1 MIYGGKPTKP
11 VPPSKEG
18 VSIPTPFRG
27 PQAYEY
33 GFLAKQPGSN
43 YKIRLRDI
51 ERFRTERSR
60 VENENNFK
68 NILREAQHKELIDV
82 SDKKCLYNQIKR
94 MVECGM
100 KANEH
105 LFKEE
110 PCPKPELKL
119 EEEEPK
125 KPEIV
130 KEDLEEKARA
140 LKEKSDEEER
150 KLLEEKRLQKFIE
163 NSEELRF
170 AAVTKRK
177 NQIATINYKII
188 EENYKLLKEQKIKQR
203 ELANIENAELFK
215 KQALEREEEKRK
227 ILEKKLQFRKEL
239 FEQVEEKEKILE
251 QQKVLKEIERKEIKK
266 LNEKLNEEEE
276 FEKLERKRK
285 QLQTKN
291 EIALFTKERATL
303 FAKMNEAK
311 STFDE
316 TFQLTMRQNL
326 KDDSADEIEAK
337 LQLKREN
344 DLFKEHQAIIKE
356 ERKRQN
362 DEISKTIMK
371 QINEIEELK
380 VSIERQSVEARRK
393 RMKEGNDVLMDQLR
407 ARKALL
413 EEQKVLK
420 REMFIQA
427 KKEYEDYLKEEK
439 RQLENQ
445 VKYKSQFRKDLN
457 DQIKASKEIHEK
469 QRQIDLENHR
479 KLMMELAEQEKLLK
493 KLLSEL

>member
-1 MIYGGKPTKP
+1 MIYGGKPMKP
-11 VPPSKEG
+11 VPPSKVG

-27 PQAYEY
+27 PEAYTY
-33 GFLAKQPGSN
+33 GFLAKQPGCD

-51 ERFRTERSR
+51 ERFRTERLKIQ
-60 VENENNFK
+60 NENDFK
-68 NILREAQHKELIDV
+68 SILREAQHKEMIDA

-119 EEEEPK
+119 EQEPGNPK
-125 KPEIV
+125 IAQ
-130 KEDLEEKARA
+130 EDLEEKARA

-150 KLLEEKRLQKFIE
+150 KLVEAKRLQMFIE

-170 AAVTKRK
+170 AAITKRK
-177 NQIATINYKII
+177 NDIANINYKII
-188 EENYKLLKEQKIKQR
+188 EENNRFIKEQKIKQR
-203 ELANIENAELFK
+203 ELANIENAEIFK
-215 KQALEREEEKRK
+215 KQTLEREEERRK
-227 ILEKKLQFRKEL
+227 LLEKKLKFRKEL
-239 FEQVEEKEKILE
+239 YEQVQQKEKLLE
-251 QQKVLKEIERKEIKK
+251 QQKVLKAIECDEIKK

-291 EIALFTKERATL
+291 EIALFTKERAIL

-311 STFDE
+311 TMFDE
-316 TFQLTMRQNL
+316 TFKLTMRQNL
-326 KDDSADEIEAK
+326 KDDSASEIEAK

-344 DLFKEHQAIIKE
+344 EMFKEHQAIIKA

-380 VSIERQSVEARRK
+380 LSIERESAEARRK
-393 RMKEGNDVLMDQLR
+393 RMKEGNNVLMDQLK

-413 EEQKVLK
+413 EEQKKLK
-420 REMFIQA
+420 REMFNQA

-439 RQLENQ
+439 LQWEN
-445 VKYKSQFRKDLN
+445 KKIYKWQFRKDLN
-457 DQIKASKEIHEK
+457 DQIKASKEIIEK

-479 KLMMELAEQEKLLK
+479 KFMMELAAQEKLLK

>member
-1 MIYGGKPTKP
+1 MIYGGKPMKP
-11 VPPSKEG
+11 APPSKVG

-27 PQAYEY
+27 PQAYTY
-33 GFLAKQPGSN
+33 GFLAKQPGCD
-43 YKIRLRDI
+43 YKIRLRDV
-51 ERFRTERSR
+51 ERFRTERLRIQS
-60 VENENNFK
+60 ENDFK
-68 NILREAQHKELIDV
+68 NILREAQHKEMIDV
-82 SDKKCLYNQIKR
+82 TDKKCLYNRIKR

-110 PCPKPELKL
+110 PCPKPELKI
-119 EEEEPK
+119 EEEPENPK
-125 KPEIV
+125 IV
-130 KEDLEEKARA
+130 QEDLVEKARA

-150 KLLEEKRLQKFIE
+150 KLVEEKRLQMFIE

-177 NQIATINYKII
+177 NEIASINHKII
-188 EENYKLLKEQKIKQR
+188 EENSRLNKEQKIKQR
-203 ELANIENAELFK
+203 ELANIENAEIFK
-215 KQALEREEEKRK
+215 KQNLEKEEEKRK
-227 ILEKKLQFRKEL
+227 LLEKKLQFRKEL
-239 FEQVEEKEKILE
+239 YEQVQQKEKLLE
-251 QQKVLKEIERKEIKK
+251 QQKVLKAIECSEIKK
-266 LNEKLNEEEE
+266 LNKKLDEEEE

-291 EIALFTKERATL
+291 EIALFTKERAIL
-303 FAKMNEAK
+303 FKKMNEAR
-311 STFDE
+311 TMFDE
-316 TFQLTMRQNL
+316 TFKLTMRQNL
-326 KDDSADEIEAK
+326 KDDSASEMEAK
-337 LQLKREN
+337 LQIRREN
-344 DLFKEHQAIIKE
+344 ELFKEHQAIIKE

-380 VSIERQSVEARRK
+380 LSVERQSDEARRK
-393 RMKEGNDVLMDQLR
+393 RMKEGNNVLMDQLK

-420 REMFIQA
+420 REMFNQA

-439 RQLENQ
+439 RQWEIQ
-445 VKYKSQFRKDLN
+445 KKYKWQFRKDLN
-457 DQIKASKEIHEK
+457 DQIKDNKQIIEK

-479 KLMMELAEQEKLLK
+479 KLMMELAAQDKLLK